1 MLTFFQFSS
10 VAQYRVQLLATPQTA
25 ARQASLSITN
35 SRSLHKLI
43 SIESVMPSN
52 HLILCH
58 PLLFLSSIFPSMRV
72 FSNESV
78 LCIRWPEYLSF
89 SFSISSSDK
98 YWGVIS
104 LKFFTFFKKHYFWF
118 KWRTHSV
125 CIQIH
130 TDTHTHTHTRICI
143 CMDTHNRAKYCIA
156 FIYLFCWPHHMACG
170 ILVSQSGMEPT
181 PPALKAES

>member
-1 MLTFFQFSS
+1 
-10 VAQYRVQLLATPQTA
+10 
-25 ARQASLSITN
+25 
-35 SRSLHKLI
+35 
-43 SIESVMPSN
+43 MPSN

-89 SFSISSSDK
+89 SFSISPSNE
-98 YWGVIS
+98 YWGLIS
-104 LKFFTFFKKHYFWF
+104 LKFVTFFKKHYFWF

-130 TDTHTHTHTRICI
+130 TDTQTHSHMCILYGHTQQSKIL
-143 CMDTHNRAKYCIA
+143 YC
-156 FIYLFCWPHHMACG
+156 FYLFILLTTPHGMWDLSFPVGDGTYAPCTESRVLTMGPWGKVPSIVSELCIPPPSLHFL
-170 ILVSQSGMEPT
+170 ILLFPFEGT
-181 PPALKAES
+181 KLPASWEL